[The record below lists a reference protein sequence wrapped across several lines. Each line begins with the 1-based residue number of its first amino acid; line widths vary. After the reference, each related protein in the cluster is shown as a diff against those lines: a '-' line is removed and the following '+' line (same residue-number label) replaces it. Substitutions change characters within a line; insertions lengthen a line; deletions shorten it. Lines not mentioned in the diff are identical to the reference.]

1 MKLLR
6 LLVLL
11 ALLAAPFGRMAAAG
25 AMTMPDHAAVAMP
38 GHCDPMPVSDQG
50 DADRAIDCMIACAA
64 VTGADSPQLRAPRPA
79 ASRPVGLVRTGLSGL
94 HPEADPPPPRLS

>member
-11 ALLAAPFGRMAAAG
+11 ALLAAPFGRMAAAE
-25 AMTMPDHAAVAMP
+25 AMTMPEHSAMAMP

-64 VTGADSPQLRAPRPA
+64 MADAMGPALLAPLPTVSAPVSSSRA
-79 ASRPVGLVRTGLSGL
+79 GLSGL